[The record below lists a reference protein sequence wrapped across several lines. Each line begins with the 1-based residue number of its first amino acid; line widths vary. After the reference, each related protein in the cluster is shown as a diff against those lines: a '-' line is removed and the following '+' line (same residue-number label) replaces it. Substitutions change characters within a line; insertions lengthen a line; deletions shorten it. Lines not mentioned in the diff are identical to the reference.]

1 MHGWLPA
8 IAITLLTWYRKQGHH
23 NVSSDAHSRAKAWVQ
38 VISITLTISLLTWLF
53 VTSAVVA
60 LAPWVPVLH
69 SVPRPH
75 MHMLASLAGT
85 LMIARSPAT
94 AVRLSF
100 ACNTSDDSAGTPRGG
115 KECTDYTL
123 MLQQNLRF
131 RMHMLASL
139 AGTHHCQIFTHSCEQ
154 PSRQQT
160 LPGIMISCS
169 GSVTWLRSMGHE
181 VTSVGGGSNL
191 LGAGG
196 VFNLDSRNSQK
207 ERHRAV
213 RLVTGNIH
221 A

>member
-1 MHGWLPA
+1 M
-8 IAITLLTWYRKQGHH
+8 Q
-23 NVSSDAHSRAKAWVQ
+23 AWVQ

-100 ACNTSDDSAGTPRGG
+100 ADDSAGTPRGG
-115 KECTDYTL
+115 EECTGYTS

-139 AGTHHCQIFTHSCEQ
+139 AGTHHCQIFAHSCEH

-160 LPGIMISCS
+160 LPGVMISCS
-169 GSVTWLRSMGHE
+169 GAVTWLRSMGHE
-181 VTSVGGGSNL
+181 VISVGGGSSL

-196 VFNLDSRNSQK
+196 NPTLTPGTAKKKD
-207 ERHRAV
+207 
-213 RLVTGNIH
+213 TGL
-221 A
+221 